1 MNKTPKIC
9 LVVESFYWA
18 QKKTWNQTREKYMP
32 GEKRQNSAELLEES
46 LDEKGEFYNG
56 IL

>member
-18 QKKTWNQTREKYMP
+18 QKKTWNKTKEKYMP